1 MAKKNINAVG
11 IILLVIGIGLLIWGL
26 NLYGAFGNKLSQAIT
41 GASTNETI
49 LFLISGAVCAV
60 LGAVMIF
67 KK

>member
-1 MAKKNINAVG
+1 MAKKNINAAG

-26 NLYGAFGNKLSQAIT
+26 NLYDAFGNKLSRVLT
-41 GASTNETI
+41 GTSTNETM

-60 LGAVMIF
+60 MGAAMIF

>member
-11 IILLVIGIGLLIWGL
+11 IILLVIGVALLIWGL

-41 GASTNETI
+41 GTSTNETM
-49 LFLISGAVCAV
+49 LFLISGAVCTV
-60 LGAVMIF
+60 LGAVIVF